1 MARIF
6 YLSALL
12 LLGAFPLEA
21 QRPQDP
27 QRPYPYAEEVLF
39 FDNPRAPGVRLAATL
54 TMPRGEGP
62 FAAAVLVSGSGQ
74 QDRNEALEGH
84 RPFLVLADYLTRRG
98 LAVLRYDDRGSFQS
112 TGDFI
117 NATTEDLATDAL
129 AAVEYLA
136 ARPEIDPGRVGVI
149 GHSEGGLVAPM
160 VAVQSEAVAFI
171 VLLAGP
177 GMVGEELMYL
187 QQSLLLASLG
197 ADEASVA
204 FVQARTERFYA
215 VLKTENDRGLAE
227 AAIRRIWDEYLDGEI
242 VPENIDD
249 ADKARVLA
257 ELAALSDA
265 DKAQITRAN
274 LPPLLRE
281 LNRPWW
287 PFFLA
292 YDPRPT
298 LSRVRV
304 PVLAING
311 DKDLQVPAAPN
322 LEGIAAAL
330 EEGGNPDFQTVSL
343 PGLNHLFQTAE
354 TGAIEEYAQIEETF
368 APEALELVGD
378 WVAARTAAPTAVFES
393 RQDGLPAAFLLGQN
407 HPNPFNGQTL
417 IPFALAEAGPV
428 ELALYNGLGQR
439 VATLASGWRGAGN
452 YSLHWDGRDDAGR
465 ALASGL
471 YHYRLRTRDQMQTRQ
486 LLMLR

>member
-1 MARIF
+1 MPRLYSIIA
-6 YLSALL
+6 LALL
-12 LLGAFPLEA
+12 ALAAQA

-27 QRPYPYAEEVLF
+27 QRPYPYREEVLF
-39 FDNPRAPGVRLAATL
+39 FDNPRASGVRLAATL
-54 TMPRGEGP
+54 TTPRGEGP
-62 FAAAVLVSGSGQ
+62 FAAVVLVSGSGQ

-98 LAVLRYDDRGSFQS
+98 LAVLRYDDRGSFAS

-117 NATTEDLATDAL
+117 NATTEDLAGDAQ
-129 AAVEYLA
+129 AAAEYLA
-136 ARPEIDPGRVGVI
+136 ARPEIDPGRIGII
-149 GHSEGGLVAPM
+149 GHSEGGLIAPM

-177 GMVGEELMYL
+177 GMVGEDLMYL

-197 ADEASVA
+197 ADEASIA

-215 VLKTENDRGLAE
+215 VLKTETDRAVAE
-227 AAIRRIWDEYLDGEI
+227 AAIRRIWDEYLNGEI
-242 VPENIDD
+242 APENIDD
-249 ADKARVLA
+249 ADKERVLA

-265 DKAQITRAN
+265 DKEEITRVN

-287 PFFLA
+287 PFFLT

-330 EEGGNPDFQTVSL
+330 EEGGNSDFQTVSL

-368 APEALELVGD
+368 APAVLELVGD
-378 WVAARTAAPTAVFES
+378 WIAARTAAPTAVFES
-393 RQDGLPAAFLLGQN
+393 REDGLPQAFSLGQN

-417 IPFALAEAGPV
+417 IPFSLAEAGPV

-439 VATLASGWRGAGN
+439 VATLASGWRGAGT
-452 YSLHWDGRDDAGR
+452 YTLHWDGRDDMGR
-465 ALASGL
+465 TLASGL
-471 YHYRLRTRDQMQTRQ
+471 YHYRLQTEGQAQARQ